1 MNWDHVRFFL
11 AVAREGSVSAAA
23 RHLGVNYTTVVR
35 RIDAFEDHLNTR
47 LFERLPGGYVLTA
60 AAEAVYEEAAAM
72 EDRAVAFD
80 RILFGQDRKL
90 GGRLRVATSDAVATT
105 LLIPH
110 LERFQNAHPDI
121 QLEVATSDSVVS
133 LDRREADVAVRM
145 TGTPP
150 EHLIGKEIVEASY
163 GVFAS
168 KRFRAAFKRLNHP
181 SVPALTWFRDE
192 GSPAWRQRE
201 FDKTTQGLRFDSPI
215 ALLAALHAGLGIGS
229 LPSFLVA
236 HDKDIVR
243 VNRRPVDSGWGLW
256 ILSHPDTKTTA
267 RVRAF
272 RSFLAEIL
280 NEQRDDIGGS

>member
-23 RHLGVNYTTVVR
+23 RQLRVNYTTVVR

-47 LFERLPGGYVLTA
+47 LFERLPGGYVLSA

-145 TGTPP
+145 TGPP
-150 EHLIGKEIVEASY
+150 PNTSSARRS
-163 GVFAS
+163 S
-168 KRFRAAFKRLNHP
+168 K
-181 SVPALTWFRDE
+181 PATVYSLQ
-192 GSPAWRQRE
+192 S
-201 FDKTTQGLRFDSPI
+201 DS
-215 ALLAALHAGLGIGS
+215 A
-229 LPSFLVA
+229 
-236 HDKDIVR
+236 
-243 VNRRPVDSGWGLW
+243 RRSSG
-256 ILSHPDTKTTA
+256 
-267 RVRAF
+267 
-272 RSFLAEIL
+272 
-280 NEQRDDIGGS
+280 